1 MTQALGH
8 LKAQSHVGTFAHDKA
23 HETAQRKVSKTVQL
37 SLANSFRKGMSS
49 TCKSQ
54 EEQLHS
60 QAMWYIYYA
69 DHVVTKS
76 AFSNPFF
83 KAMMT
88 DQNSDACVVSEEQLI
103 YYVRS

>member
-60 QAMWYIYYA
+60 QAMWYIYA

-83 KAMMT
+83 KAMMR